1 MERIQVLYKENW
13 RVYIPQKNKIAK
25 KFEEVTRQM
34 KINKSNEVFFSA
46 TSKNLTCIEEMLD
59 SASNDLQILDEIKK
73 KYGIDPKSNLNV
85 MANMVKAQNGE
96 DPLKSTALFRKMKSY
111 FTDFFTYLLSKT
123 LKDIMAAY
131 GETKKTLN
139 KLVLQSK
146 KNSREY
152 EQIKKKMMELDTK
165 IKEFKEKLAFL
176 DW

>member
-1 MERIQVLYKENW
+1 
-13 RVYIPQKNKIAK
+13 
-25 KFEEVTRQM
+25 
-34 KINKSNEVFFSA
+34 
-46 TSKNLTCIEEMLD
+46 
-59 SASNDLQILDEIKK
+59 
-73 KYGIDPKSNLNV
+73 